1 MNNRFKTDFL
11 FASSSFV
18 MGLGSVL
25 NLQGHSYEYNS
36 CEDPDGFAILND
48 WRMVGQDI
56 GDSLEKAKKEV
67 PSATPNE

>member
-1 MNNRFKTDFL
+1 
-11 FASSSFV
+11 

-48 WRMVGQDI
+48 WRMAGQDI

-67 PSATPNE
+67 PSATSNE